1 MSGSRL
7 ALRWLLVILWA
18 AAIFALSHLSH
29 PPLPPSD
36 GIPLDKPAHFIE
48 FGILGLLLARAT
60 HAGRAPHLPI
70 LLLAGALGVGYAAL
84 DELHQ
89 SFVAMRS
96 SEWGDFLADAAGVV
110 TAVIVYAAIAR
121 RTPRFR

>member
-1 MSGSRL
+1 MSDSRL
-7 ALRWLLVILWA
+7 SLRWLLVILWA
-18 AAIFALSHLSH
+18 AAIFAVSSLPH
-29 PPLPPSD
+29 PPLPPRE
-36 GIPLDKPAHFIE
+36 GIPLDKPAHFVE
-48 FGILGLLLARAT
+48 FGVLGLLLARAT
-60 HAGRAPHLPI
+60 HAGKAPRLAI
-70 LLLAGALGVGYAAL
+70 LLLAAALGIAYAAL

-89 SFVAMRS
+89 SFVATRS